1 MNRAII
7 APMTYPALLFNSI
20 GFDIAKKPIAFISDD
35 FITIQKCNGIYK
47 DFVRINLL
55 CIKIL

>member
-1 MNRAII
+1 
-7 APMTYPALLFNSI
+7 MTYPALLFISV
-20 GFDIAKKPIAFISDD
+20 GFDIANKIVAFISND

-55 CIKIL
+55 FIKIL